1 MHHHAEAC
9 PGVRLGTPRHAF
21 GVPWGHTVPPPYS
34 QAEKQA
40 SRTAAADANRLLR
53 QRQKGADPAQVR
65 ATYSPL
71 LCTLHP
77 APCAPATSRSAP
89 CTRPRP
95 STLCAPVRPLCRPT
109 PLCRPST
116 PVAPCSCSSNPYPP
130 QNHSD
135 TPFPLTT

>member
-53 QRQKGADPAQVR
+53 QRQKGADPAQAR

-71 LCTLHP
+71 LCTLRSCHIPLRPMHP
-77 APCAPATSRSAP
+77 
-89 CTRPRP
+89 P
-95 STLCAPVRPLCRPT
+95 STLHPLRACAAPVPPDTPVPPQHARRPLQ
-109 PLCRPST
+109 LL
-116 PVAPCSCSSNPYPP
+116 V
-130 QNHSD
+130 
-135 TPFPLTT
+135 